1 MSSLDELIETSTSLA
16 ERTKDLYRECVAEF
30 VAFAGTDLGAYTLA
44 VVERWL
50 FELRKE
56 RKPQTVNVYRK
67 AIRFASR
74 RFAKHQLGPDFAAAT
89 EKVKVQ
95 PSESREPLTYEEAQL
110 LLATCDAGDLVDLR
124 DRALIILA
132 LRSGLRRGGLRALEM
147 ERVRPPKIT
156 TINKGGALITFEA
169 DAETFTVLGAWFDC
183 LRQLGVQGGRVFLN
197 VRKGKVRGAM
207 SAFQIWK
214 VFDRR
219 AKQAGIRH
227 VFPHLARHS
236 TVTWLREAGK
246 SSAEVSKLTGQ
257 TERTIENIYTHV
269 RTRGA
274 VGEALPSLFKKG
286 AGTEK

>member
-1 MSSLDELIETSTSLA
+1 MTSLDELIETSTSLA
-16 ERTKDLYRECVAEF
+16 ERTKELYRECVAHF
-30 VAFAGTDLGAYTLA
+30 VTFAGTDASAYTLA
-44 VVERWL
+44 TVERWL
-50 FELRKE
+50 FELRKK
-56 RKPQTVNVYRK
+56 RQPQTVNVYRK

-74 RFAKHQLGPDFAAAT
+74 RFAKHDLGPDFAAKA
-89 EKVKVQ
+89 EKVKTLSSK
-95 PSESREPLTYEEAQL
+95 PREPLTYEEAQL
-110 LLATCDAGDLVDLR
+110 LLATCDSDDLINIR

-132 LRSGLRRGGLRALEM
+132 LRSGLRRGGLRALKIAG
-147 ERVRPPKIT
+147 VRPPKIT
-156 TINKGGALITFEA
+156 TINKGGEPITFEA
-169 DAETFTVLGAWFDC
+169 DVETLMA
-183 LRQLGVQGGRVFLN
+183 LGVWIERLRKLGVSTGNVFLN
-197 VRKGKVRGAM
+197 IQDDEISGVM

-214 VFDRR
+214 VFDKR

-269 RTRGA
+269 RTLGA

-286 AGTEK
+286 TKEE